1 MRYGRDWHGNIIL
14 TGFMGVG
21 KSSVGARLAAMLGMA
36 HLDTDALI
44 EAETQTTI
52 SDIFNTRGEAWFRRM
67 EARTIRRASH
77 LNGAVISIGG
87 GALMDQRNV
96 DVLKRAGILVW
107 LRATPE
113 SILARLHA
121 QDASCIAARPL
132 LAGGAGL
139 DRVRSLMEMREKGY
153 RQADFV
159 VDTDGKGP
167 DEIACEIA
175 REIAAERAAAWGSR
189 VEQQSWC
196 PHHAPACQ
204 SARGSGC
211 SCKLWWTLQISAGG
225 ATYQYFLGRGIMAAP
240 WPSLFLGTGTKPSVQ
255 SQPRLQAMTEPVSW
269 SSGPPEP
276 PGPSLDAEAW
286 TGDEKGVP
294 SRVIVV
300 TTPMLRVMF
309 GPRLEQAFTRNAPR
323 RGSSSLVWA
332 IVPDGERAKTV
343 PTLTR
348 LYEACAASGAGRDA
362 AIVALGG
369 GTVGDVAGFL
379 AATYMRGVR
388 LVQIPTTLLAVV
400 DSSIGG
406 KTAINLRAAKNL
418 VGAFWQPA
426 AVVADTCALGTL
438 PLRELASGLAEVV
451 KAAVIGD
458 PDLFEILERVAG
470 TSDYDGGPGT
480 ASRLPGSDGGPARS
494 SRLQALRAAAER
506 DPGLWPDIIRRAVMV
521 KASIVAADERDAGA
535 RMLLNLGHTLGHAVE
550 RAGGFKRWTHGE
562 AVAIGL
568 AAACRASARLGY
580 LREDTAERVIRL
592 LASLGLPTS
601 VPRRENRSFQ
611 ESVLAAMALDKKANG
626 GKLRVVLPLAI
637 GRCSVFEGSEAEALS
652 EAAGIPSSVGEDEA
666 PVAASH

>member
-1 MRYGRDWHGNIIL
+1 VRYGRDWHGNIIL

-21 KSSVGARLAAMLGMA
+21 KSSVGGRLAAMLGMV

-44 EAETQTTI
+44 EAETRTTI

-67 EARTIRRASH
+67 EARTIRRASR
-77 LNGAVISIGG
+77 LNGTVISIGG

-121 QDASCIAARPL
+121 QGASCIAARPL

-153 RQADFV
+153 RQADLV

-175 REIAAERAAAWGSR
+175 REIAAKDAVAVAGKDRG
-189 VEQQSWC
+189 
-196 PHHAPACQ
+196 
-204 SARGSGC
+204 ARGWRPQLTAAFAHENGNVGP
-211 SCKLWWTLQISAGG
+211 SCAFRLQVSAGG
-225 ATYQYFLGRGIMAAP
+225 STYQYLLGRGIMAAP
-240 WPSLFLGTGTKPSVQ
+240 WAYPLLRTGLAVQ
-255 SQPRLQAMTEPVSW
+255 SRPRLQAMAEPMA
-269 SSGPPEP
+269 EP
-276 PGPSLDAEAW
+276 PSEAGAWAEA
-286 TGDEKGVP
+286 EEGVP
-294 SRVIVV
+294 SKVIVV

-332 IVPDGERAKTV
+332 IVPDGEKAKTV
-343 PTLTR
+343 STLTR
-348 LYEACAASGAGRDA
+348 LYEACAASGADRDSVV
-362 AIVALGG
+362 VALGG

-388 LVQIPTTLLAVV
+388 LVQIPTTLLAMV

-458 PDLFEILERVAG
+458 PDLFETLERVAG
-470 TSDYDGGPGT
+470 TSDCDGGGPR
-480 ASRLPGSDGGPARS
+480 AAFRLPGGDGGGLARS

-550 RAGGFKRWTHGE
+550 RAGGFRRWTHGE

-568 AAACRASARLGY
+568 AAACRASVRLGY

-601 VPRRENRSFQ
+601 VPRGENRSFR
-611 ESVLAAMALDKKANG
+611 ESVLAAMALDKKASG

-637 GRCSVFEGSEAEALS
+637 GRCSVFEGSAAEALS
-652 EAAGIPSSVGEDEA
+652 EAAGLPSSLGEDEP
-666 PVAASH
+666 PVTASR